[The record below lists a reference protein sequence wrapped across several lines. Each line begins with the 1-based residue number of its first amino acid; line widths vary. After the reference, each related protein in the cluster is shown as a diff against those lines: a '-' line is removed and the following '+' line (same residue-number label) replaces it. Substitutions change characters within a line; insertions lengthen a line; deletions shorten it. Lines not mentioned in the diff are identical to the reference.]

1 MVLIMNEGAHCVFLL
16 IDRDYWDIWNN
27 FNPLLGFNDLLLL
40 EERCLSKV
48 LQDKYS
54 GFHRSVEEEL
64 PIMSERSDLT

>member
-1 MVLIMNEGAHCVFLL
+1 MVLIMNESAPCVFLL

-54 GFHRSVEEEL
+54 SFHRSVEEEL

>member
-1 MVLIMNEGAHCVFLL
+1 MNEGAHCVFLL